1 MSVGDEGF
9 ETGQCVDGV
18 WYVDQDD
25 PRVEIYRDVKDRD
38 VAGRGEYFI
47 LEGENSIQNL
57 VNHQQVPLA
66 SVCIS
71 TKRVKPMAHLI
82 DALRNV
88 EVPVYAIEQKAL
100 EVAVGFHFHRG
111 VLGCGVRPP
120 VMSPIDL
127 LRRHAWGE
135 GTIVIGES
143 ISNLDNIGAIF
154 RNAAA
159 FGVRAVLL
167 DERSSDPYYRK
178 SIRVSGGH
186 VLVVPFSHTATSAEC
201 VSAAQKAGFTVLA
214 LVTPH
219 SDKKSPCSIV
229 DWRAANLDRPVAVL
243 LGAEGPGLSQHV
255 VDLAD
260 AVVTIP
266 TVAHVDSLNVATA
279 CAVALHE
286 ITRFAPTTAHES
298 SAKSHSLPN
307 WRNMSSFSL
316 GFATAASAAIV
327 CRQIQYLLHGAARGS
342 SQWRA

>member
-1 MSVGDEGF
+1 MSLGDPGF
-9 ETGQCVDGV
+9 EGGQYVDGV
-18 WYVDQDD
+18 CYVDQDD
-25 PRVEIYRDVKDRD
+25 PRVEIYRNVKDRD

-57 VNHQQVPLA
+57 VKHQQVPLA

-82 DALRNV
+82 DALRNA

-111 VLGCGVRPP
+111 VLGCGVRLP
-120 VMSPIDL
+120 VTSPIDL

-135 GTIVIGES
+135 GTIVIGEN
-143 ISNLDNIGAIF
+143 ISNLDNVGAIF

-201 VSAAQKAGFTVLA
+201 VSAAQKAGYTVLA

-219 SDKKSPCSIV
+219 SDKRLPCSIV

-243 LGAEGPGLSQHV
+243 IGAEGPGLSQHA

-266 TVAHVDSLNVATA
+266 MVAHVDSLNVATA

-286 ITRFAPTTAHES
+286 VTRFAPTTAHLS
-298 SAKSHSLPN
+298 SQKSLSLAT
-307 WRNMSSFSL
+307 WRTMTSFSL
-316 GFATAASAAIV
+316 GFATAVSAAII
-327 CRQIQYLLHGAARGS
+327 CRQFPYTFHDPSRGAC
-342 SQWRA
+342 Q